1 MCYILRRY
9 AYYMTVTWLPNLGTE
24 RGFQGVAIGFSSL
37 VAFASIPG
45 ALFFSRLADKY
56 MHKK

>member
-1 MCYILRRY
+1 
-9 AYYMTVTWLPNLGTE
+9 MTVTWLPNFLGTE
-24 RGFQGVAIGFSSL
+24 RGFQGVAIGFSSSL